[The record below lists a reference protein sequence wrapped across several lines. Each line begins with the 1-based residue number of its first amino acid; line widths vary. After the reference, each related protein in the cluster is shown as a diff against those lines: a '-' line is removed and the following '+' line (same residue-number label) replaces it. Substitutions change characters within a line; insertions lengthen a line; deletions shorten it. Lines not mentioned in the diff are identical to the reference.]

1 VNNLQAE
8 EGNNM
13 GNIPETGHDE
23 IPVIIKDNNN
33 GLNNCSC
40 GKNSAE
46 KKCGGNG
53 KKKEPSQSLPEGTID
68 PVKTTEKSNTQEQAS
83 CENNLPEVVEMSK
96 DDKIRELEEQ
106 IRRLSAEFE
115 NFRRRQ
121 EKRYEETCKYA
132 AEDTISKFLPVLD
145 SIEQARIMTRK
156 DCDMENYLK
165 GLDLIYSQ
173 LSDALIKLG
182 VEEIKSVGEAFDP
195 AIHHAAF
202 VHETDEHPED
212 TVLEEFQKGYTFR
225 DRVLRPSMVKVS
237 KKS

>member
-1 VNNLQAE
+1 LEAHQDNNT
-8 EGNNM
+8 GNT
-13 GNIPETGHDE
+13 PEIKNDE
-23 IPVIIKDNNN
+23 VPVIIKDKSSHA
-33 GLNNCSC
+33 GDCSC
-40 GKNSAE
+40 KSACSH
-46 KKCGGNG
+46 KKSGGNG
-53 KKKEPSQSLPEGTID
+53 KKKAPIQSLPESQS
-68 PVKTTEKSNTQEQAS
+68 EKPTGDAGQQTQAT
-83 CENNLPEVVEMSK
+83 CGDNLPEAVEQNK
-96 DDKIRELEEQ
+96 DDRIMELEEQ

-156 DCDMENYLK
+156 DCDIENYLK
-165 GLDLIYSQ
+165 GLDLIHCQ
-173 LSDALIKLG
+173 LSDALTKLG
-182 VEEIKSVGEAFDP
+182 VEEIKSVGEPFDP
-195 AIHHAAF
+195 AVHHAAF

-237 KKS
+237 KSLSE